1 MSTDRIIQLRSQTNA
16 FSRAFTSNLTPSEI
30 LDRFFVADTPRITE
44 HGPSWAA
51 SRLPFLGKTFEG
63 RAACEEYFNILGEVL
78 EFSPYKDTFPDAN
91 GFVVDP
97 DADPGE
103 GIKGRK
109 GVVHV
114 KAKAKFLAKTTGIA
128 WEEEFAYRLS
138 AFDEEGRFEHWEIWA
153 DPLSA
158 WNAVGGGDAHR

>member
-1 MSTDRIIQLRSQTNA
+1 MSTDRITQLRSQTYA

-30 LDRFFVADTPRITE
+30 LDRFFVADT
-44 HGPSWAA
+44 
-51 SRLPFLGKTFEG
+51 SRKTFDG
-63 RAACEEYFNILGEVL
+63 RAACEEYFKLLGEVL
-78 EFSPYKDTFPDAN
+78 EFSPYTDTFPDAN

-103 GIKGRK
+103 GVKGRK

-114 KAKAKFLAKTTGIA
+114 KAKAQFRAKKTGIS

-138 AFDEEGRFEHWEIWA
+138 GFDDAGRFEHWEIWA

-158 WNAVGGGDAHR
+158 YNAVGGGDVHR